1 MSRKIAIGR
10 EAEDR
15 AATMLESAGLQL
27 VERNYRCR
35 SGEIDLIMQDG
46 ESLVFIEVRYRGNA
60 AFGGALAS
68 VDAHKQKRL
77 VRAAQYYLLQR
88 TWPGPCRFDVVGFE
102 SPSVRPSW
110 IQNAFTL

>member
-1 MSRKIAIGR
+1 MSCKIAIGR

-27 VERNYRCR
+27 LERNYRCR
-35 SGEIDLIMQDG
+35 IGEIDLIMRDG
-46 ESLVFIEVRYRGNA
+46 ESLVFIEVRYRRNA

-77 VRAAQYYLLQR
+77 VRAAQHFLLR
-88 TWPGPCRFDVVGFE
+88 RAWSGPCRFDVVGIE
-102 SPSVRPSW
+102 STGGRPSW